1 MTIVHH
7 LDDAT
12 ILAYAAGTLGEALS
26 IAAASHISMCPV
38 CLKASRKAE
47 ELGGEILN
55 DLESAAVS
63 DLCRAATLASLD
75 GPVAKPQ
82 AKSAG
87 SKNSLPPALQR
98 LLQGQDLE
106 QLRWRKKAPGLSV
119 FEVPLSRGAK
129 GSLKLLSI
137 AAGMKMLEHGHG
149 GEELT
154 LVLRGAFRDSAG
166 RFGPGDI
173 ADLDEETEHCPII
186 EPGET
191 CICLYATEAP
201 SHFKTLLGR
210 LLQPFLGI

>member
-26 IAAASHISMCPV
+26 VAAACHISMCPECQTAV
-38 CLKASRKAE
+38 RKAE
-47 ELGGEILN
+47 ALGGEILD
-55 DLESAAVS
+55 DLQSAAVS

-75 GPVAKPQ
+75 DRIAV
-82 AKSAG
+82 KSAS
-87 SKNSLPPALQR
+87 SKSDMPLPLQR
-98 LLQGQDLE
+98 LLGGQNFT
-106 QLRWRKKAPGLSV
+106 QLRWRKKAPGVAVYEL
-119 FEVPLSRGAK
+119 PLSKGAK

-137 AAGMKMLEHGHG
+137 ASGMSMLEHGHG

-154 LVLRGAFRDSAG
+154 LVLQGAFSDKVG
-166 RFGPGDI
+166 RFARGDI
-173 ADLDEETEHCPII
+173 ADLDEDTEHCPII
-186 EPGET
+186 EKGET

-201 SHFKTLLGR
+201 SHFKTFLGR